1 MMKLTT
7 EIEQLLANKDY
18 AELNAAER
26 ALVAE
31 QGSQEAYEQLRNAAR
46 SGQSL
51 SAAPS
56 PPPSLKASLMAAF
69 RRKHQQ
75 RNIPLYTVTVPIWQA
90 AAVTACMVLLG
101 QFVRFGPVYA
111 ASPAIALEQSD
122 SLWLKKVTQ
131 IMTDTAIAVFGPAA
145 VEQAAGPPKASIA
158 QEAPPRPEL
167 LPQPVSDTPGWAKR
181 SAIGD
186 REPAALLLMMH

>member
-31 QGSQEAYEQLRNAAR
+31 HGSQEAYEQLRNAAR
-46 SGQSL
+46 SGQGL
-51 SAAPS
+51 STAPS
-56 PPPSLKASLMAAF
+56 PPPSLKASLLAAF

-75 RNIPLYTVTVPIWQA
+75 RNIPLYTVTVPLWQA
-90 AAVTACMVLLG
+90 AAVAACMVLLG
-101 QFVRFGPVYA
+101 QFMRFGPVYA

-122 SLWLKKVTQ
+122 SLWFKKVTQ
-131 IMTDTAIAVFGPAA
+131 IMTDTAIAVFGPATTEKETA
-145 VEQAAGPPKASIA
+145 PAEGRIAHESPP
-158 QEAPPRPEL
+158 PPEL